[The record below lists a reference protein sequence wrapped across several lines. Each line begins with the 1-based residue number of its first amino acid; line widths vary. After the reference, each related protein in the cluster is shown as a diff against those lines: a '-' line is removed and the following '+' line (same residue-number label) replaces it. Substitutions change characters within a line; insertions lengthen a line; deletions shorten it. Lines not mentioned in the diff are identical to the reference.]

1 LRNPDIALEMPDI
14 MPRSRVTRSAIHLP
28 LLTNKR
34 RVSRARWARIRLFAM
49 DVDGVLTD
57 GTVEISSDGTEA
69 KSFSILDGMG
79 LKQLER
85 AGILT
90 AWISGRPS
98 GATTARANELKI
110 PHLVQGRID
119 KITALQELAKKL
131 KLSPEQCAYMGD
143 DGIDAP
149 AIDWAGVG
157 IAPHESMP
165 QALSVADYI
174 TIRPAGRGA
183 VREICE
189 HLLAARVSAES

>member
-1 LRNPDIALEMPDI
+1 
-14 MPRSRVTRSAIHLP
+14 MPRARVTRPAIHLP
-28 LLTNKR
+28 HFTSKR

-98 GATTARANELKI
+98 GATTARATELKI

-131 KLSPEQCAYMGD
+131 KLTSDQCAYMGD
-143 DGIDAP
+143 DSIDAP

-165 QALSVADYI
+165 QALSAADYI
-174 TIRPAGRGA
+174 TRRPAGLGA

-189 HLLAARVSAES
+189 HLLAAQVSAES